1 MAVKSKR
8 PPSSGESDF
17 FIEMAKTS
25 LKKKEQ
31 EISRL
36 LSLSK
41 ESINATLPAVGIQ
54 AHWVRAKKQVLISYE
69 EAKKRLSGE
78 YNRFWKN
85 REIVLSETIRK
96 MKFVKV
102 EAMTQMHAIA
112 KKSDLYDKSR
122 GDQVSTV
129 QAARTDLSNDKLSF
143 PFDGVLWSDEL
154 FTMRSA
160 AKNYCLQKMGKK

>member
-1 MAVKSKR
+1 M
-8 PPSSGESDF
+8 
-17 FIEMAKTS
+17 
-25 LKKKEQ
+25 
-31 EISRL
+31 
-36 LSLSK
+36 
-41 ESINATLPAVGIQ
+41 
-54 AHWVRAKKQVLISYE
+54 
-69 EAKKRLSGE
+69 SGE